1 MEEAAEVVPRTNATI
16 YVCISN
22 NSHSGKHV
30 ENDEG
35 FWFHGSITIKNKSN
49 METGIFQCKVLLL
62 KGMRII
68 DIFERKAEEPFNYIE
83 KASITLET
91 VKTPPQVT

>member
-1 MEEAAEVVPRTNATI
+1 MM
-16 YVCISN
+16 
-22 NSHSGKHV
+22 K
-30 ENDEG
+30 G
-35 FWFHGSITIKNKSN
+35 FGFMDQVMAILIVLLLK
-49 METGIFQCKVLLL
+49 GIVLLL

>member
-30 ENDEG
+30 ENDERL
-35 FWFHGSITIKNKSN
+35 WFHGSNNIQ
-49 METGIFQCKVLLL
+49 EVLLL

-91 VKTPPQVT
+91 VKAPPQVT